1 MFYNNIKNTKLPLK
15 TAYKLNKLFIQINEE
30 LLFYQQKFTE
40 IINEFGK
47 RDENGELMY
56 SSDKTSIEIMDG
68 RRLECQQKIEELQNL
83 EVNIEG
89 IEFTTDELE
98 SLNLTI
104 SEVECLMPFIK
115 ESLTEYSSPVSE
127 STKFFLPTNCNCLP
141 LIVIDFFPL
150 KNFSS

>member
-1 MFYNNIKNTKLPLK
+1 MKLKMNQIIAFQMFYNNIKNTKLPLK

-30 LLFYQQKFTE
+30 LSFYQQKFTE

-47 RDENGELMY
+47 RDENGELIY
-56 SSDKTSIEIMDG
+56 SSDRTSIEIMDG

-115 ESLTEYSSPVSE
+115 E
-127 STKFFLPTNCNCLP
+127 
-141 LIVIDFFPL
+141 
-150 KNFSS
+150 